1 MSQKCPSVNIFIE
14 RSLNLFEASPNTTK
28 IVIRYSLTN
37 LKKLKKLKLKNEK
50 NEEFKNLSKDY
61 KNFDKL
67 SKNYVIFKTID
78 SITGTI
84 IKYKTNKSK
93 DVSRLITFAGPL
105 GVQSTKT
112 KLIKKNED
120 KINSNDD
127 DKSKDIEMEDVSENN
142 NNKSKISYTVNIR
155 GLSSV
160 MTNKKFESKIV
171 ENTPEPETSTVAA
184 VAASTGDNSVSKES
198 TPQSQSQQAPSSSKS
213 KKNKKKGKKR

>member
-14 RSLNLFEASPNTTK
+14 RSLNLFEASPNTVT
-28 IVIRYSLTN
+28 
-37 LKKLKKLKLKNEK
+37 KLKKLKLKNEK

-67 SKNYVIFKTID
+67 SKNYVVFKTTD
-78 SITGTI
+78 SVTGTV

-93 DVSRLITFAGPL
+93 DVSRLITFAGPF

-112 KLIKKNED
+112 KSIDKNGGA
-120 KINSNDD
+120 KLNDD
-127 DKSKDIEMEDVSENN
+127 DANKDIEMKNVSENNDDKNNKNNKNNN
-142 NNKSKISYTVNIR
+142 NNKSKVTYTVNIR

-160 MTNKKFESKIV
+160 MTNKKYESNIP
-171 ENTPEPETSTVAA
+171 ENTPEPETSAA
-184 VAASTGDNSVSKES
+184 PSTGDDLLSKEA
-198 TPQSQSQQAPSSSKS
+198 TPQPQQQQAPSSGKS

>member
-1 MSQKCPSVNIFIE
+1 M
-14 RSLNLFEASPNTTK
+14 
-28 IVIRYSLTN
+28 
-37 LKKLKKLKLKNEK
+37 KKLKLKNEK

-120 KINSNDD
+120 KININDD
-127 DKSKDIEMEDVSENN
+127 DKNKDIEMKDVSEN

-171 ENTPEPETSTVAA
+171 ENTPELETSAVAA
-184 VAASTGDNSVSKES
+184 IAAAVASTGDNSVSKES
-198 TPQSQSQQAPSSSKS
+198 TPQPQSQQAPSSSKS